1 MRRVIVLLLFA
12 AFALAAT
19 PAIAELS
26 VKQRG
31 AFDMV
36 KRMQELFA
44 SDGLGTAV
52 AAANDSARTEFNDRD
67 LYVFIYNMK
76 GVCLANG
83 ARPALVG
90 KNLISIKDQA
100 GKYLIQEMIS
110 IAIGPG
116 RGWLEY
122 KWPSP
127 ITNRIEDRG
136 AYIEKMGAYFVGVGY
151 DR

>member
-1 MRRVIVLLLFA
+1 MRRVIALLLFT
-12 AFALAAT
+12 ALALNAA
-19 PAIAELS
+19 PAAAELS
-26 VKQRG
+26 VKQRA

-36 KRMQELFA
+36 KRMQVVFA
-44 SDGLGTAV
+44 RGGLGIAV
-52 AAANDSARTEFNDRD
+52 AAANDPARIEFNDRD
-67 LYVFIYNMK
+67 LYVFIYNME

-90 KNLISIKDQA
+90 KNLISIKDQD

-127 ITNRIEDRG
+127 ITNKIEDRG

-151 DR
+151 DK